1 MVLSVICFEAPVRGE
16 GENLTLGWI
25 NGSGETLN
33 DCGFFTGAPVAARE
47 GDVMYFGPAV
57 KYQGWH
63 LVVFDENSRPIC
75 QGSIFD
81 GVEITEDIDDECA
94 VMRYTVPTGGKTV
107 RFVADARYRSR
118 YRVAKNVPISAEF
131 FAKKDFSVSISDKT
145 SCFDISLTIAGEG
158 IVNAAGEKIPFSPG
172 TIICMPPQTSYTKTA
187 LSEITELHVLSSP
200 LDAQGFIDNKILSL
214 SDEYSAMESLISLMY
229 RLYWDPLKRYRDTVE
244 ELFGALLNLVISK
257 SKTKNTDD
265 SLVES
270 VIKIMNERFC
280 DPDFA
285 ALQALLSEHYNPDY
299 VRRRF
304 KKAMGC
310 SPTEYLTAIR
320 VRNAE
325 KLLRENP
332 KPVLSVAQAAA
343 LSGFYDS
350 TYFSRVFKRQIGSP
364 PSLYRSKGSAD
375 QPNKKSRNDTDN

>member
-1 MVLSVICFEAPVRGE
+1 MVLSVICFEAPVRSE

-63 LVVFDENSRPIC
+63 LVVFDENSRPLC

-81 GVEITEDIDDECA
+81 GVEITEDIDSECA

-118 YRVAKNVPISAEF
+118 YRVAKNIPISAES

-145 SCFDISLTIAGEG
+145 TCFDIALTVAGEG
-158 IVNAAGEKIPFSPG
+158 VINASGEKIPFSPG

-187 LSEITELHVLSSP
+187 LSEITELHVLSNS
-200 LDAQGFIDNKILSL
+200 LNAQGIADKIIAL
-214 SDEYSAMESLISLMY
+214 SDEYSAAEALFSLMY
-229 RLYWDPLKRYRDTVE
+229 RLYWDPLKRYRHTVE
-244 ELFGALLNLVISK
+244 ELFGALLSFVVSK
-257 SKTKNTDD
+257 SKAKNTDD

-270 VIKIMNERFC
+270 IIRIMNDRFC

-285 ALQALLSEHYNPDY
+285 ALQAISYEHYNPDY

-332 KPVLSVAQAAA
+332 RSILSVAQAAS

-364 PSLYRSKGSAD
+364 PSLYRSQGSTD
-375 QPNKKSRNDTDN
+375 PQKKQKQE